1 MKTKLI
7 TLAAAAALTLGWS
20 QVGHAQVT
28 GTTSSGATATA
39 TSGGLNL
46 PPGSVLTTGGAAP
59 AGTIP
64 ATQYVHTTVGGTTW
78 TLGGT
83 TGGNSVTSY
92 DACLKNAQLTVL
104 FAAVAVPLEISHCW
118 ELRDMDAMAKFPPGS
133 IQYEHGCRDS
143 SWLNTDWV
151 SGTMACT
158 ANKAKLAKSNPS
170 DPRAMQVQAVPVVST
185 QMSPSVP
192 AGPPPTVVP
201 VKQMSEATPVVDY
214 SRPCRS
220 RTDEQCTSR

>member
-1 MKTKLI
+1 MKKSI
-7 TLAAAAALTLGWS
+7 IFAAVAALTVGLS
-20 QVGHAQVT
+20 QVGHAQT
-28 GTTSSGATATA
+28 AATNSGATSTA
-39 TSGGLNL
+39 GAGAIAGGGVGIGTLVL
-46 PPGSVLTTGGAAP
+46 PGTNVAAP
-59 AGTIP
+59 N
-64 ATQYVHTTVGGTTW
+64 VGGVQTVW
-78 TLGGT
+78 TMGQT

-158 ANKAKLAKSNPS
+158 ANKAKLAKSQPN
-170 DPRAMQVQAVPVVST
+170 DPRARSVVAVPVVST
-185 QMSPSVP
+185 NMGNPVPNGPS
-192 AGPPPTVVP
+192 PTVVP
-201 VKQMSEATPVVDY
+201 VAATNQSMASSVDY
-214 SRPCRS
+214 SRLCNPRAGIV
-220 RTDEQCTSR
+220 EQCTQR